1 MKLLLARRDPLP
13 VPRQPA
19 PAKGTWARRHSLLQ
33 DGAAATR
40 PVPLTVLFVHQ
51 SADLY
56 GSDRVLLEAATALQD
71 AGGHA
76 IVAVPEDGPLVAEL
90 RRRGIETAVL
100 PGQLLKLQR
109 ATLTPRGLL
118 ALAGALPKAL
128 AALDAC
134 VAGRPVHL
142 VQSNTLAVLAGVAW
156 AAWRAVPH
164 LWHVHEIV
172 ERPRVMAWA
181 FPWLLRVAAGQV
193 VCNSRATCHWL
204 VSAQPR
210 LAGRTQVVLNGVP
223 DLQLL
228 AAAAAPRVA
237 DLQQAFRPPGTHV
250 AIGLVGRINRMKGH
264 QLLLDAAERLHHQ
277 GIRHFSLVFAGSP
290 PAGQPQW
297 QEALQQRIAA
307 SPLAGRVLCLGF
319 VPDMAPV
326 YAALDIV
333 CVPSTE
339 AESFGLVATE
349 AMSAGRPVVAA
360 ATGGLPEIV
369 SHGHTGLLHAPGDA
383 DALAQALALLLADPA
398 RCQVLGAAGRLRFE
412 AVFRHGVMHRQLL
425 QCQQRCAGPASPQ
438 LNRPVC

>member
-1 MKLLLARRDPLP
+1 MKLLLAQRHRLRVTDKPTA
-13 VPRQPA
+13 VA
-19 PAKGTWARRHSLLQ
+19 GAWARGSAPLH
-33 DGAAATR
+33 DGAAPTR
-40 PVPLTVLFVHQ
+40 PPPLTVLFVHQ

-56 GSDRVLLEAATALQD
+56 GSDRVLLEAATALQE

-76 IVAVPEDGPLVAEL
+76 IVAVPEDGPLVAAL

-100 PGQLLKLQR
+100 PGCLLKLQR
-109 ATLTPRGLL
+109 ATLTPRGVLTLL
-118 ALAGALPKAL
+118 GALPQAV

-142 VQSNTLAVLAGVAW
+142 VQSNTLAVLGGVAF

-172 ERPRVMAWA
+172 EQPRFLAWA
-181 FPWLLRVAAGQV
+181 FPRLLRAVAGQV
-193 VCNSRATCHWL
+193 VCNSQATRLWL
-204 VSAQPR
+204 VGAQPR

-223 DLQLL
+223 DLQQL
-228 AAAAAPRVA
+228 AAAAAPHVA
-237 DLQQAFRPPGTHV
+237 SLHHTFRPPGTQV

-264 QLLLDAAERLHHQ
+264 QLLLDAAERLQQQ
-277 GIRHFSLVFAGSP
+277 GITHFSLVFVGSP
-290 PAGQPQW
+290 PAGQAQW
-297 QEALQQRIAA
+297 QDALQRRIAS
-307 SPLAGRVLCLGF
+307 SPLAGRVQCLGF

-360 ATGGLPEIV
+360 AIGGLPEIV
-369 SHGHTGLLHAPGDA
+369 AHGHTGLLFAPGDA
-383 DALAQALALLLADPA
+383 HALADALALLLADPA
-398 RCQVLGAAGRLRFE
+398 RCQRMGAAGRLRYE
-412 AVFRHGVMHRQLL
+412 AAFRHGVMHRQMLH
-425 QCQQRCAGPASPQ
+425 CQQRCAGPASPQ
-438 LNRPVC
+438 LVLPAA